1 MEILSIKDLTFSYPN
16 KENFALQNVNLS
28 INSGDFVVVCGQSGS
43 GKTTLLSIIAGFKH
57 YTEGK
62 VKIFGQEMNND
73 NILEIRRKIQRL
85 EKEMYK

>member
-43 GKTTLLSIIAGFKH
+43 GKTTLLRMLKKRLHHMVKSKVQFIIR
-57 YTEGK
+57 
-62 VKIFGQEMNND
+62 VKM
-73 NILEIRRKIQRL
+73 
-85 EKEMYK
+85 

>member
-43 GKTTLLSIIAGFKH
+43 GKTTLLRMLKKRNC
-57 YTEGK
+57 TTWGK
-62 VKIFGQEMNND
+62 ARCS
-73 NILEIRRKIQRL
+73 LL
-85 EKEMYK
+85 